1 MGCGGRRRWGERREV
16 RVEPVENDVALEEKM
31 MMMSFHLKLILYYSF
46 KNKIKTGACSRHWSL
61 TKVAPCPGRPG
72 RPLRPSLML
81 PQSVS
86 CPRGHPHTSEHPSQL
101 QLGLSVSR
109 TGVQP
114 CIQAHPQKVQP
125 SRNRKTDATHQ
136 GDTP

>member
-1 MGCGGRRRWGERREV
+1 
-16 RVEPVENDVALEEKM
+16 
-31 MMMSFHLKLILYYSF
+31 MSFHLKLILYYSF
-46 KNKIKTGACSRHWSL
+46 KNKIKMGACSRHWSL

-72 RPLRPSLML
+72 RPLWPSVML

-101 QLGLSVSR
+101 QLGLSVSH

-136 GDTP
+136 GDTPWASDPSNQRPCYGDQPYYTKPLSQDQEA